1 LADVTLLFLM
11 LLMHVYLDLIL
22 KTALEFPRRDFLRAE
37 NFGFALKVTLVAP
50 PIFALRVKRDPKR
63 GR

>member
-1 LADVTLLFLM
+1 M

-37 NFGFALKVTLVAP
+37 IFGFALKVTLVAP
-50 PIFALRVKRDPKR
+50 PIFALRAKRDP
-63 GR
+63 